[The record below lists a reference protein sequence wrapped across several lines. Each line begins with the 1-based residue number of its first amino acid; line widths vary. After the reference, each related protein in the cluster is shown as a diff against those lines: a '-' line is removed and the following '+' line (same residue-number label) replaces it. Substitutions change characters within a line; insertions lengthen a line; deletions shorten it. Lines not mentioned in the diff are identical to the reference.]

1 MQTISISEARKRLPE
16 LVNLAY
22 LKSKT
27 FLITK
32 GGVPMVKVI
41 KADKVEKK
49 KEYSTKEREKAI
61 KELAGIWKGRWKG
74 MTSVEVADMLRE
86 RSQKR
91 YVR

>member
-1 MQTISISEARKRLPE
+1 MVT
-16 LVNLAY
+16 LVY
-22 LKSKT
+22 LESKS
-27 FLITK
+27 FLVTK
-32 GGVPMVKVI
+32 GGVPMVKII
-41 KADKVEKK
+41 KADAKPKK
-49 KEYSTKEREKAI
+49 KNYSTKERDKAI